1 VAVTSH
7 TAAPA
12 ALGYIY
18 QCQWPLL
25 ALVRDSADRFDCQIT
40 LELHDDVAWD
50 RNGTPTELLQVKHH
64 INSVRGLGDKDGDWW
79 RTIEAWM
86 DAHDPADAAGPK
98 LAMVTTQLAPEGSAA
113 AVLRPPERDVLLALE
128 RLEAAARSSRAEATR
143 VVRER
148 FLGLAPAGRAV
159 FVTRMHVLDAAPR
172 F

>member
-25 ALVRDSADRFDCQIT
+25 ALLRDSADRPDCQIT

-50 RNGTPTELLQVKHH
+50 HDGTPTALLQVKHH
-64 INSVRGLGDKDGDWW
+64 VNSVRGLGDKDVDWW
-79 RTIEAWM
+79 RTIQAWM

-98 LAMVTTQLAPEGSAA
+98 LADNNMFV
-113 AVLRPPERDVLLALE
+113 
-128 RLEAAARSSRAEATR
+128 
-143 VVRER
+143 
-148 FLGLAPAGRAV
+148 GL
-159 FVTRMHVLDAAPR
+159 HNDW
-172 F
+172 